1 MRWNLATPFMSGLTS
16 TVRNAQ
22 YDFTTSA
29 DCGFVVASAVF
40 AVVPNSSVAVTSYR
54 CGSVGDHICSAIR
67 LDFGAHLAR
76 ACRQYGVRNDRTIRR
91 LGHDDSQ
98 FRVRPVTA
106 DFRPYEQLAIGT
118 AFQYERAQVGVRHD
132 FQPDALPDAAL
143 RGIPDAIASIFCLPR
158 GCVPESFGS

>member
-1 MRWNLATPFMSGLTS
+1 MLGL
-16 TVRNAQ
+16 
-22 YDFTTSA
+22 
-29 DCGFVVASAVF
+29 
-40 AVVPNSSVAVTSYR
+40 
-54 CGSVGDHICSAIR
+54 R

-106 DFRPYEQLAIGT
+106 DLRPYEQLAIGT

-132 FQPDALPDAAL
+132 FQPDALPDATL
-143 RGIPDAIASIFCLPR
+143 RGIPDAIAFDFLLAAR
-158 GCVPESFGS
+158 LRA